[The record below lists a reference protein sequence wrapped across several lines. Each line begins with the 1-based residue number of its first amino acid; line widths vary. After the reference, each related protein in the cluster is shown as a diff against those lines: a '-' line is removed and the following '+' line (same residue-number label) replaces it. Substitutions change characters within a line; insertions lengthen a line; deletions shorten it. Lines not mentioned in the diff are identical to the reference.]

1 MRGRILSI
9 KKTTILKLS
18 FVINIL
24 LFLVSSVLSFVL
36 VKNYDLWFFAFCIF
50 IGLHLI
56 IKSCLF
62 KFDSSCYFGTMLLTV
77 GLFYVY
83 CSMLSIINFY
93 PVFITLSMSLASF
106 FTAFFYK
113 QNFHY
118 YISFALYLLSIFLLF
133 FMINY
138 ISLWIFLAILA
149 CLVLLLVGR
158 YLLIN

>member
-24 LFLVSSVLSFVL
+24 LFQVSSVLSFVL

-113 QNFHY
+113 QNFHLY
-118 YISFALYLLSIFLLF
+118 FFRIISFVNFSSFFYDKLYFAMDFPCNFGMSCVI
-133 FMINY
+133 
-138 ISLWIFLAILA
+138 IS
-149 CLVLLLVGR
+149 R
-158 YLLIN
+158 